1 MDIMTNYFIEIVEN
15 VGENWKQFNIIE
27 EADLD
32 IGNSNVAGSP
42 HCNRFIETER
52 AMVLS
57 HEQYIY
63 IDKPV
68 SLTEEEARGYKRALD
83 KIETERVTAWEKERA

>member
-1 MDIMTNYFIEIVEN
+1 MTNYFIEIVEN

-32 IGNSNVAGSP
+32 IGNSNISGSP
-42 HCNRFIETER
+42 HCTRFIETER
-52 AMVLS
+52 AMVLA

-68 SLTEEEARGYKRALD
+68 SFSSHEEARGYKRALD
-83 KIETERVTAWEKERA
+83 KIETERLTAWEKERA